1 MGVQQDLLQKLG
13 ETLVMKFRASIE
25 PVKASGRTAASIHAV
40 ATDTTL
46 EVLAHRSIGSLEYG
60 RKPTSS
66 GATKGNPTLYEQI
79 LDWMQYRSVFA
90 GLKGNERKSVAYA
103 ITKKIH
109 EKGTLLYNGTD
120 HYGRTKPTMLLQG
133 VADGLNYDV
142 LLREIVAY
150 QVTVY
155 ESAIIKELKALK

>member
-109 EKGTLLYNGTD
+109 EKGWESRLN
-120 HYGRTKPTMLLQG
+120 KPLQG
-133 VADGLNYDV
+133 VADSLNYDV
-142 LLREIVAY
+142 LLREVIAY

-155 ESAIIKELKALK
+155 ESAIIKELKAL

>member
-1 MGVQQDLLQKLG
+1 MGVQQALLQKLG

-66 GATKGNPTLYEQI
+66 GATKGNPSLYEQI

-109 EKGTLLYNGTD
+109 EKGWESRLN
-120 HYGRTKPTMLLQG
+120 KPLQG
-133 VADGLNYDV
+133 VADSLNYDV
-142 LLREIVAY
+142 LLREVIAY

-155 ESAIIKELKALK
+155 ESEIIKELKAL

>member
-46 EVLAHRSIGSLEYG
+46 EVLAHRSIGALEYG

-66 GATKGNPTLYEQI
+66 GATKGNPSLYEQI
-79 LDWMQYRSVFA
+79 LDWMQYKSVFA

-109 EKGTLLYNGTD
+109 EKGWESRLN
-120 HYGRTKPTMLLQG
+120 KPLQG

-142 LLREIVAY
+142 LLREVIAY

-155 ESAIIKELKALK
+155 ESAIIKELKAL

>member
-1 MGVQQDLLQKLG
+1 MGIQQDLLQKLG

-25 PVKASGRTAASIHAV
+25 PVKASGRTAESIHAV

-66 GATKGNPTLYEQI
+66 GATKGNPSLYEQI

-109 EKGTLLYNGTD
+109 EKGWQSRLN
-120 HYGRTKPTMLLQG
+120 KPLQG
-133 VADGLNYDV
+133 VADSLNYDV
-142 LLREIVAY
+142 LLREVIAY

-155 ESAIIKELKALK
+155 ESEIIKELKAL

>member
-60 RKPTSS
+60 RKPTGS
-66 GATKGNPTLYEQI
+66 GAQKGNPTLYEQI

-109 EKGTLLYNGTD
+109 EKGWQSRLN
-120 HYGRTKPTMLLQG
+120 KPLQG
-133 VADGLNYDV
+133 VADSLNYDV
-142 LLREIVAY
+142 LLREVIAY

-155 ESAIIKELKALK
+155 ESEIIKELKAL

>member
-46 EVLAHRSIGSLEYG
+46 EVLAHRSIGALEYG

-66 GATKGNPTLYEQI
+66 GATKGNPSLYEQI

-109 EKGTLLYNGTD
+109 EKGWQSRLN
-120 HYGRTKPTMLLQG
+120 KPLQG
-133 VADGLNYDV
+133 VADSLNYDV
-142 LLREIVAY
+142 LLREVIAY

-155 ESAIIKELKALK
+155 ESEIIKELKAL

>member
-60 RKPTSS
+60 RKPTGS
-66 GATKGNPTLYEQI
+66 GAQKGNPTLYEQI

-109 EKGTLLYNGTD
+109 EKGWESRLN
-120 HYGRTKPTMLLQG
+120 KPLQG
-133 VADGLNYDV
+133 VADSLNYDV
-142 LLREIVAY
+142 LLREVIAY

-155 ESAIIKELKALK
+155 ESEIIKELKAL

>member
-46 EVLAHRSIGSLEYG
+46 EVLAHRSIGALEYG
-60 RKPTSS
+60 RKPTGS

-109 EKGTLLYNGTD
+109 EKGWQSRLN
-120 HYGRTKPTMLLQG
+120 KPLQG
-133 VADGLNYDV
+133 VADSLNYDV
-142 LLREIVAY
+142 LLREVIAY

-155 ESAIIKELKALK
+155 ESAIIKELKAL